1 MFRSRSSWIVS
12 SLTSFGSTSA
22 KKQGRPAA
30 LIQHTWHDE
39 RAISLRSRDVGGSA
53 LAQLGAPRLRKI
65 VPGMRGPGS
74 VSVGIACILNG
85 ATVLR
90 CYGAQRCTGPVR
102 FCTAGPRIQ
111 HGLTTGSASVR
122 QAYDSAEQAALS
134 SKYAAETYLPS
145 MAGVLVGGALGNL
158 VGLPAATYVLFGFG
172 ALAPI
177 PLMRLAPKLG
187 EVG

>member
-53 LAQLGAPRLRKI
+53 LAQLGAPWLRKI

-85 ATVLR
+85 ATV
-90 CYGAQRCTGPVR
+90 
-102 FCTAGPRIQ
+102 
-111 HGLTTGSASVR
+111 HS
-122 QAYDSAEQAALS
+122 DAL
-134 SKYAAETYLPS
+134 A
-145 MAGVLVGGALGNL
+145 
-158 VGLPAATYVLFGFG
+158 LFGFV
-172 ALAPI
+172 L
-177 PLMRLAPKLG
+177 LG
-187 EVG
+187 LGFSMA